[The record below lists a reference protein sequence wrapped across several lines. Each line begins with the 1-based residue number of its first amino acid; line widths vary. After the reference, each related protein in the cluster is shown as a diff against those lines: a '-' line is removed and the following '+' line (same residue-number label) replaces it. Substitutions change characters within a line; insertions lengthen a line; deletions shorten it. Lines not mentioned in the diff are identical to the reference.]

1 MVKMKIFPIELAT
14 FISSEDIEV
23 NYLKNN
29 YLIFIFFKLILIF
42 FAHNSLAL
50 SGYEINKK
58 LKAWL
63 LTKDIISNPTFS
75 KNKIYKSCKKDIE
88 FEKVF
93 KDFSLVKVF
102 CPDLEGWKIYLKSN
116 AVKTDKKHSDKSHKN
131 NKIIRLKYSHE
142 KGDVITANSLE
153 IDFHKYNNSFFSN
166 PRELFGRKLKQ
177 NLKKGQII
185 KPRHLYK
192 KFEINEGDPVIITSN
207 IGSILVSSAGIAKKS
222 GNLGD
227 LLEVQ
232 NLRSG
237 KIIKGYLKKN
247 KIIQVNR

>member
-1 MVKMKIFPIELAT
+1 MKIFQIEVT
-14 FISSEDIEV
+14 KFISSGGKV
-23 NYLKNN
+23 NYLRKN
-29 YLIFIFFKLILIF
+29 YLIITFFKLILIF
-42 FAHNSLAL
+42 FTNNSLAL

-63 LTKDIISNPTFS
+63 LTKNIISNPTFS

-93 KDFSLVKVF
+93 KDYSLVKVF
-102 CPDLEGWKIYLKSN
+102 CPDLEGWKIYMKSN
-116 AVKTDKKHSDKSHKN
+116 SVKTENKYTNISNKI

-142 KGDVITANSLE
+142 KDDIITSNSLE
-153 IDFHKYNNSFFSN
+153 IDFHKHNSSFFSN
-166 PRELFGRKLKQ
+166 PRELLGRKLKQ

-192 KFEINEGDPVIITSN
+192 KYEINEGEPVIITTN

-232 NLRSG
+232 NIRSG

>member
-1 MVKMKIFPIELAT
+1 MKVVLIEVIKFIFLGD
-14 FISSEDIEV
+14 SKV

-29 YLIFIFFKLILIF
+29 YLIIIFFKLILVLF
-42 FAHNSLAL
+42 TSNSLAL

-58 LKAWL
+58 LKTWL
-63 LTKDIISNPTFS
+63 LKKNIISNPTFS
-75 KNKIYKSCKKDIE
+75 KNKIYKACKKDIG

-93 KDFSLVKVF
+93 KDYSLIKVF
-102 CPDLEGWKIYLKSN
+102 CPDLEGWEIYLKSN
-116 AVKTDKKHSDKSHKN
+116 LVKTDEKVSNKN
-131 NKIIRLKYSHE
+131 NKINKIIRLKYSHE
-142 KGDVITANSLE
+142 KDDIITVNSLE
-153 IDFHKYNNSFFSN
+153 IDFHKHNNSFFSN
-166 PRELFGRKLKQ
+166 PKELFGRKLKQ

-192 KFEINEGDPVIITSN
+192 KFEINEGDPVIITSK

-227 LLEVQ
+227 LLEVK

-237 KIIKGYLKKN
+237 KIIKGFLKKN

>member
-1 MVKMKIFPIELAT
+1 MIILL
-14 FISSEDIEV
+14 IEV
-23 NYLKNN
+23 TKFTFLAEDSKLDYLKKH
-29 YLIFIFFKLILIF
+29 YLIFVFLKLIFVL
-42 FAHNSLAL
+42 FANNSLAL

-63 LTKDIISNPTFS
+63 LEKKVISNPTFS
-75 KNKIYKSCKKDIE
+75 KNKIYKACKKDIR

-93 KDFSLVKVF
+93 KDYSLVKVF
-102 CPDLEGWKIYLKSN
+102 CPDLKGWEIYLKSN
-116 AVKTDKKHSDKSHKN
+116 LVKTDEKFSSKN
-131 NKIIRLKYSHE
+131 NKLKKIIRLKYSHE
-142 KGDVITANSLE
+142 KDDIITVNSLE
-153 IDFHKYNNSFFSN
+153 IDFHKHNNSFFSD
-166 PRELFGRKLKQ
+166 PKELFGRKLKQ

-207 IGSILVSSAGIAKKS
+207 IGSILVSSAGIAIKS

-237 KIIKGYLKKN
+237 KIIKGFIKKN